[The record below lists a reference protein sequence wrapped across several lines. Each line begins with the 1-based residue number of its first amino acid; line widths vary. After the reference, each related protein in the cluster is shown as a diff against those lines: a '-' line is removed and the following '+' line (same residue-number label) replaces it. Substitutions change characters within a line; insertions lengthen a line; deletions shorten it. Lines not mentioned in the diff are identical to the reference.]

1 MNALLP
7 SGNFLHMENGPII
20 DELPTMATWWVSHP
34 SEKYESQ
41 LGVLFPVDR
50 KNKIHVPN
58 HQANIY

>member
-41 LGVLFPVDR
+41 LGVLFPVD
-50 KNKIHVPN
+50 
-58 HQANIY
+58 